1 MGGAAV
7 LMTIGMGT
15 LLAAQVGVNG
25 VLRDRTNSA
34 ILAAMIS
41 TTTSTTTLLLV
52 TLLARERLPAS
63 SLLTSAPW
71 WIWTGGLMGAL
82 YVALAPVMAGRL
94 GGAFFFALVLVGQ
107 MLAALVIDHFGLLG
121 LPQQE
126 VSVPKVIG
134 VGLLVAGV
142 VLIRGV

>member
-7 LMTIGMGT
+7 LMTVGMGT
-15 LLAAQVGVNG
+15 LLAAQVGVNS
-25 VLRDRTNSA
+25 VLRDRTESA

-41 TTTSTTTLLLV
+41 TATSTTTLLLV
-52 TLLARERLPAS
+52 TVFARERLPTFSQLAD
-63 SLLTSAPW
+63 APW

-82 YVALAPVMAGRL
+82 YVALAPVMADRL

-107 MLAALVIDHFGLLG
+107 MVAALVIDHYGLMG
-121 LPQQE
+121 FPQHD
-126 VSVPKVIG
+126 VSVPRVIG

>member
-1 MGGAAV
+1 MGSAAV

-15 LLAAQVGVNG
+15 LLAMQVGVNG

-41 TTTSTTTLLLV
+41 TATSTSTLLVV
-52 TLLARERLPAS
+52 TLLARERLPATAQ
-63 SLLTSAPW
+63 LTSAPW

-82 YVALAPVMAGRL
+82 YVALAPVMADRL
-94 GGAFFFALVLVGQ
+94 GGSFFFALVILGQ

-121 LPQQE
+121 LPPE
-126 VSVPKVIG
+126 DINLPKVIG
-134 VGLLVAGV
+134 AGLLVVGV

>member
-7 LMTIGMGT
+7 LATIGMGT

-25 VLRDRTNSA
+25 VLRDRTESA

-41 TTTSTTTLLLV
+41 TATSTTALLLV
-52 TLLARERLPAS
+52 TLLARERLPAFS
-63 SLLTSAPW
+63 QLSSAPW

-107 MLAALVIDHFGLLG
+107 MVAALAIDHYGLMG
-121 LPQQE
+121 FPQHD
-126 VSVPKVIG
+126 VNLSKVIG